1 MTRQATSAASPHA
14 TRRGE
19 ANRPAK
25 RQDLILLEIEKL
37 KRRVSSLEAVLEV
50 VDELPWEEALDRG
63 RAYFADNPDKPTTP
77 DVLARILMTSVA
89 QAADVCLQLEK
100 EGLVAGE

>member
-1 MTRQATSAASPHA
+1 MRSGAT
-14 TRRGE
+14 
-19 ANRPAK
+19 RPAK
-25 RQDLILLEIEKL
+25 RQELVLQEIEKL
-37 KRRVSSLEAVLEV
+37 KRRVSTLEEALEI

-77 DVLARILMTSVA
+77 DVLARVLRTSIT
-89 QAADVCLQLEK
+89 QASDVCLQLEK